1 MKQKQKQKW
10 QIDDL
15 VYFLGETSTNGDFPN
30 MLMGTVEEIRRDS
43 VRIKIT
49 YKDATNLLWVD
60 SDKVFASAEDLRGA
74 IRAHLAKQAYICD
87 NPDEVSR

>member
-1 MKQKQKQKW
+1 MKQKQKW

-15 VYFLGETSTNGDFPN
+15 VYFLEETGTNGEFPN
-30 MLMGTVEEIRRDS
+30 MLRGTVEEIRRDC

-74 IRAHLAKQAYICD
+74 MRAHLAKQAFICD
-87 NPDEVSR
+87 NPDQVDK